1 MVSGL
6 RWFLL
11 LPVLLLLGCDHLG
24 IAKKTDFFVLA
35 VSYELVTLD
44 PHVTT
49 TAGNFAILSH
59 FYEPLVMTDPG
70 MKILPWLA
78 QSWETKDSLTWVFHL
93 QPGITFHDGKKLTS
107 ADVVYSLR
115 RILEHP
121 ELEPNAYLREIT
133 AVTALDGM
141 TVQVKTAGPVAL
153 LLNRLRF
160 IPIIAFG
167 DHGNLLA
174 KRVNGTG
181 PYRLA
186 DWQPKKRVRMIRNE
200 AYWRKLPDIERVE
213 FRLGYRS
220 EKAKQLLMSGGCR
233 MIQYGSKRLETNEV
247 PANFQILKQNSL
259 FLKLLSFDLFRKET
273 PQCKDVPN
281 PFLDRRVRRAIHL
294 AIDRNALLRDL
305 AISGV
310 PATQPVPPFIFGYN
324 PAIANPSFDLKAAR
338 ALMREAGYAH
348 GFEVGL
354 HVRRLLRETALQVQK
369 QLEQIGIKIR
379 PIVLP
384 DTQYF
389 QDEEDHQLTFY
400 LNQFACTTGDAG
412 EVLADAMH
420 SPDPKSR
427 YGRYNA
433 GRYRNS
439 ELDEKIEE
447 MEKFE
452 MPERRRSRLEDGMAQ
467 VMQELV
473 WIPLYVDEEVYVLD
487 KSYSWKPR
495 SDGDILAA
503 EIRFQSSGD

>member
-1 MVSGL
+1 MFSGKKW
-6 RWFLL
+6 RFLL
-11 LPVLLLLGCDHLG
+11 PLLLLICCSRPD
-24 IAKKTDFFVLA
+24 IAGKTDFFVLA
-35 VSYELVTLD
+35 VSYEPVTLD

-59 FYEPLVMTDPG
+59 FYEPLVMTDAS

-78 QSWETKDSLTWVFHL
+78 QSWEAKDSLTWVFHL

-133 AVTALDGM
+133 AVTVLDGM

-160 IPIIAFG
+160 IPIIAYG
-167 DHGNLLA
+167 YHSNLLA

-181 PYRLA
+181 PYRLV

-200 AYWRKLPDIERVE
+200 TYWQKLPDLERVE
-213 FRLGYRS
+213 FLLGYRS
-220 EKAKQLLMSGGCR
+220 EKAKQLLVLGGCR
-233 MIQYGSKRLETNEV
+233 MIQYGSKKLEPNEV

-259 FLKLLSFDLFRKET
+259 FLKVLSFDLLRKVT
-273 PQCKDVPN
+273 PQCKEVPN
-281 PFLDRRVRRAIHL
+281 PFLDKRVRRAIHL
-294 AIDRNALLRDL
+294 AIDRNAFLRDL

-324 PAIANPSFDLKAAR
+324 PAIAAPSYDLKAAR
-338 ALMREAGYAH
+338 ALLREAGYAL

-354 HVRRLLRETALQVQK
+354 HARRLLRESALQVQK
-369 QLEQIGIKIR
+369 QLEQIGIKITL
-379 PIVLP
+379 IILP

-389 QDEEDHQLTFY
+389 QEEEDHKLTFY

-433 GRYRNS
+433 GRYHNT
-439 ELDEKIEE
+439 ELDKKIEE

-452 MPERRRSRLEDGMAQ
+452 VPERRRTRLEDGMAQ

-495 SDGDILAA
+495 YDGDILAA
-503 EIRFQSSGD
+503 EIRFNTAGH